1 MSNLAVKCRK
11 IDSNEAEVKKIVKY
25 ILSEV
30 NETHMSE
37 NSTLTPRILIN
48 LKHHI

>member
-1 MSNLAVKCRK
+1 MSNLAVRCRK
-11 IDSNEAEVKKIVKY
+11 IYANEAEVKKTGKY

-37 NSTLTPRILIN
+37 NSTLTP
-48 LKHHI
+48 

>member
-1 MSNLAVKCRK
+1 MSNLAVRCRK
-11 IDSNEAEVKKIVKY
+11 IDSNEAEVKKIGKY

-37 NSTLTPRILIN
+37 NSTLTP
-48 LKHHI
+48 